1 MAKWFGSIGYSET
14 VETRPGVWEERVSE
28 RPYYGDMLRNVRRRD
43 KADQLNDE
51 LSISNELSIISD
63 PYAMENFHAVR
74 YATYMGARWKVSS
87 VEVQHPRL
95 ILTLGGVYNGPTH

>member
-14 VETRPGVWEERVSE
+14 VETGPGVWGERISE

-51 LSISNELSIISD
+51 LNISNELSIVSD

-87 VEVQHPRL
+87 VEVQYPRL
-95 ILTLGGVYNGPTH
+95 ILTLGGVYNGPTP

>member
-51 LSISNELSIISD
+51 LNISNELSVVSD
-63 PYAMENFHAVR
+63 PYAMENFHAIR

-87 VEVQHPRL
+87 VEVQYPRL
-95 ILTLGGVYNGPTH
+95 TLTLGGVYNGPTP